1 MTRIGATIE
10 GMTSSSA
17 ITATFCATLV
27 DEWIRC
33 GVQHAVVAPGSRST
47 PMALAIAARSE
58 LHLHVFHDERSA
70 SFAALGIGLSSK
82 SGKLMP
88 AILLCTSGTAAVE
101 FHAAV
106 VEAHYASV
114 PMLVCTADRP
124 PELQGVGAAQTIDQQ
139 NLYGSSTRLFVDAGV
154 ADDTVRDKWR
164 QLADEV
170 LSAAIRTDA
179 GPVHL
184 NLPFREPLVG
194 IADEL
199 PAVINSQVG
208 YAFDDPQ
215 TIPQGLIQKLSAM
228 CVGERGVIV
237 AGNGIDNPQMVL
249 ELAHRL
255 QWPVFADSRSGC
267 RVDVANACG
276 ATVVSNADILL
287 RDSETA
293 ATYSPLVVLRFGEPP
308 VSKVVNTWLRE
319 SKCTYVAV
327 SNSLQLI
334 DPDRI
339 VVEHIVAKASHVCE
353 SLNAH
358 VQQKPATP
366 WVKNWEMMQATC
378 GSILGSMWND
388 SSALTEPL
396 VARTLVEAMPQDSN
410 LVLSSSMPV
419 RDVEW
424 FSAPRVGVRVLANR
438 GVNGIDGVVST
449 AVGVAAESGKLTAL
463 LIGDIALLHDTNGL
477 LNLIQRKVDLKIV
490 VVDNKGGGIFSF
502 LPQSTT
508 LDPQRF
514 EQLFGTPHNVDIGQ
528 LVQAHG
534 LPNTTVGTVAQLK
547 GALAQKGSRVIIV
560 NTDRRQNVADHD
572 AVYAAVYAAVAKA
585 LKAE

>member
-1 MTRIGATIE
+1 
-10 GMTSSSA
+10 MTSSSA

-33 GVQHAVVAPGSRST
+33 GVEHAVVAPGSRST

-58 LHLHVFHDERSA
+58 LNLHVFHDERSA

-82 SGKLMP
+82 SGRSMP

-139 NLYGSSTRLFVDAGV
+139 NLYGASTRLFVDAGI
-154 ADDTVRDKWR
+154 ADDTERDNWR
-164 QLADEV
+164 QLAQEV
-170 LSAAIRTDA
+170 LSAAIQIDA

-194 IADEL
+194 VVEEL
-199 PAVINSQVG
+199 PAAIHSHIESQ
-208 YAFDDPQ
+208 FDEPQ
-215 TIPQGLIQKLSAM
+215 TISQDLILKLSTAS
-228 CVGERGVIV
+228 GLEKGVIV
-237 AGNGIDNPQMVL
+237 AGNGIDNPKMVL
-249 ELAHRL
+249 ELAQRL
-255 QWPVFADSRSGC
+255 QWPIFADSRSGC
-267 RVDVANACG
+267 RVDIGNSYG

-287 RDSETA
+287 RDPTTA
-293 ATYSPLVVLRFGEPP
+293 QLNTPQVILRFGEPP

-319 SKCTYVAV
+319 SKCTYLAV
-327 SNSLQLI
+327 SDTLQLI

-339 VVEHIVAKASHVCE
+339 VSEHVVARAAQVCE
-353 SLNAH
+353 SLNSV
-358 VQQKPATP
+358 VQAKSETSWNKEWARLQTLCSA
-366 WVKNWEMMQATC
+366 VLD
-378 GSILGSMWND
+378 SIWND
-388 SSALTEPL
+388 SSELTEPA
-396 VARTLVEAMPQDSN
+396 VARTIANVLPQDAN

-424 FSAPRVGVRVLANR
+424 FSAPRCGMRVLSNR

-449 AVGVAAESGKLTAL
+449 AVGVAAQSGQFTAL

-477 LNLIQRKVDLKIV
+477 LNLIQRKVNLKIV
-490 VVDNKGGGIFSF
+490 VVDNRGGGIFSF

-508 LDPQRF
+508 LDPERF
-514 EQLFGTPHNVDIGQ
+514 EQLFGTPHAVDISQ

-534 LPNTTVGTVAQLK
+534 LPCTTVKTVAQLK
-547 GALAQKGSRVIIV
+547 GALGQSGTSVIIV

-572 AVYAAVYAAVAKA
+572 AVYAAVAKV
-585 LKAE
+585 LTAE

>member
-1 MTRIGATIE
+1 
-10 GMTSSSA
+10 
-17 ITATFCATLV
+17 
-27 DEWIRC
+27 
-33 GVQHAVVAPGSRST
+33 
-47 PMALAIAARSE
+47 MALAIAARSE
-58 LHLHVFHDERSA
+58 LQLHVFHDERSA
-70 SFAALGIGLSSK
+70 SFAALGIGLSSQ
-82 SGKLMP
+82 SGRAMP

-106 VEAHYASV
+106 VEASYASV

-139 NLYGSSTRLFVDAGV
+139 NLYGASTRLFVDAGV
-154 ADDTVRDKWR
+154 ADDTGRDTWR
-164 QLADEV
+164 HLAQEV
-170 LSAAIRTDA
+170 LSAAVRTDA

-194 IADEL
+194 VAEEL
-199 PAVINSQVG
+199 PAVIASQVG
-208 YAFDDPQ
+208 NAIDDPQ
-215 TIPQGLIQKLSAM
+215 TISQDNLKKLSAL
-228 CVGERGVIV
+228 CVGEKGVIV

-267 RVDVANACG
+267 RVDIGDAHG

-293 ATYSPLVVLRFGEPP
+293 AAWSPQVVLRFGEPP

-327 SNSLQLI
+327 SETLQLI
-334 DPDRI
+334 DPDKI
-339 VVEHIVAKASHVCE
+339 VVEHVVAKASQVCE

-366 WVKNWEMMQATC
+366 WVTSWTKMQATC
-378 GSILGSMWND
+378 SSTLASMWSD
-388 SSALTEPL
+388 SSELTEPL

-449 AVGVAAESGKLTAL
+449 AVGVAAESGKVTAL

-477 LNLIQRKVDLKIV
+477 LNLMQRAVDFKIV

-502 LPQSTT
+502 LTQATT

-534 LPNTTVGTVAQLK
+534 LPDTTVKTVAQLK
-547 GALAQKGSRVIIV
+547 GALAQNGSRVIIV
-560 NTDRRQNVADHD
+560 NTDRRQNVIDHE
-572 AVYAAVYAAVAKA
+572 AVYAAVAKA

>member
-1 MTRIGATIE
+1 
-10 GMTSSSA
+10 
-17 ITATFCATLV
+17 
-27 DEWIRC
+27 
-33 GVQHAVVAPGSRST
+33 
-47 PMALAIAARSE
+47 MALAIAARSE
-58 LHLHVFHDERSA
+58 LQLHVFHDERSA

-106 VEAHYASV
+106 VEANYASV

-139 NLYGSSTRLFVDAGV
+139 NLYGASTRLFVDAGI
-154 ADDTVRDKWR
+154 ADDTRRDDWR
-164 QLADEV
+164 QLAQEV

-194 IADEL
+194 IAEEL
-199 PAVINSQVG
+199 PAAIASQVG
-208 YAFDDPQ
+208 NAFDDPPSISQ
-215 TIPQGLIQKLSAM
+215 DILQKLSAM
-228 CVGERGVIV
+228 CVGEKGVIV

-267 RVDVANACG
+267 RVDIGEAHG
-276 ATVVSNADILL
+276 AIVVSNADILL
-287 RDSETA
+287 RDSQTA
-293 ATYSPLVVLRFGEPP
+293 SACIPQVVLRFGEPP

-319 SKCTYVAV
+319 SKCTYLAV
-327 SNSLQLI
+327 SDTMKLI

-339 VVEHIVAKASHVCE
+339 VVEHVVAKASHVCE

-358 VQQKPATP
+358 VQQKPATS
-366 WVKNWEMMQATC
+366 WVSNWAKLQTTC
-378 GSILGSMWND
+378 GLTLASMWND
-388 SSALTEPL
+388 SSPLTEPL
-396 VARTLVEAMPQDSN
+396 VARALVEAMPQDSN

-424 FSAPRVGVRVLANR
+424 FSAPRGGVRVLANR

-449 AVGVAAESGKLTAL
+449 AVGVAAESGKFTAL

-477 LNLIQRKVDLKIV
+477 LNLMQRAVDLKIV

-534 LPNTTVGTVAQLK
+534 LPNTTVETVVQLK
-547 GALAQKGSRVIIV
+547 LALAQKGSRVIIV
-560 NTDRRQNVADHD
+560 NTDRRQNVIDHD
-572 AVYAAVYAAVAKA
+572 AIYAAVYAAVAKA

>member
-1 MTRIGATIE
+1 
-10 GMTSSSA
+10 MTSSSA

-33 GVQHAVVAPGSRST
+33 GVEHAVVAPGSRST

-58 LHLHVFHDERSA
+58 LQLHVFHDERSA

-106 VEAHYASV
+106 VEASYASV

-139 NLYGSSTRLFVDAGV
+139 NLYGASTRLFVDAGI
-154 ADDTVRDKWR
+154 ADDAERNNWR
-164 QLADEV
+164 KLAHEV
-170 LSAAIRTDA
+170 LSAASQTDA

-194 IADEL
+194 IAEEL
-199 PAVINSQVG
+199 PAAIASQVG
-208 YAFDDPQ
+208 NAFDEPL
-215 TIPQGLIQKLSAM
+215 TISQDNLKKLSAL
-228 CVGERGVIV
+228 CVGEKGVIV

-267 RVDVANACG
+267 RVDIGDAHD
-276 ATVVSNADILL
+276 ATVVSNADVLL

-293 ATYSPLVVLRFGEPP
+293 AAWSPQAVLRFGEPP
-308 VSKVVNTWLRE
+308 VSKVVNAWLRE

-327 SNSLQLI
+327 SDTIKLI

-339 VVEHIVAKASHVCE
+339 VVEHVVAKVSQVCE

-358 VQQKPATP
+358 VQQKPATS
-366 WVKNWEMMQATC
+366 WVTNWEKLQATC
-378 GSILGSMWND
+378 DLVLSSMWND

-449 AVGVAAESGKLTAL
+449 AVGIAAESGKFTAL

-477 LNLIQRKVDLKIV
+477 LNLMQRAVDLKIV

-534 LPNTTVGTVAQLK
+534 LPNTTVKTVAQLK
-547 GALAQKGSRVIIV
+547 GALAQEGSRVIIV

-572 AVYAAVYAAVAKA
+572 AVYAAVHAAVAKA

>member
-1 MTRIGATIE
+1 
-10 GMTSSSA
+10 
-17 ITATFCATLV
+17 
-27 DEWIRC
+27 
-33 GVQHAVVAPGSRST
+33 
-47 PMALAIAARSE
+47 MALAIAARSE
-58 LHLHVFHDERSA
+58 LQLHVFHDERSA
-70 SFAALGIGLSSK
+70 SFAALGIGLSSQ
-82 SGKLMP
+82 SGRAMP

-106 VEAHYASV
+106 VEASYASV

-139 NLYGSSTRLFVDAGV
+139 NLYGASTRLFVDAGV
-154 ADDTVRDKWR
+154 ADDTRRDNWR
-164 QLADEV
+164 QLAQEV
-170 LSAAIRTDA
+170 LSAAIQTEA

-194 IADEL
+194 VAEEL
-199 PAVINSQVG
+199 PIVIASQVG
-208 YAFDDPQ
+208 NAIDDPQ
-215 TIPQGLIQKLSAM
+215 TISQDNLRKLSAL

-267 RVDVANACG
+267 RVDIGDAHG

-293 ATYSPLVVLRFGEPP
+293 AAWSPQVVLRFGEPP

-327 SNSLQLI
+327 SETLQLI
-334 DPDRI
+334 DPDKI
-339 VVEHIVAKASHVCE
+339 VVEHVVAKASQVCE
-353 SLNAH
+353 SLNALM
-358 VQQKPATP
+358 QQKPATS
-366 WVKNWEMMQATC
+366 WVTSWTKMQSTC
-378 GSILGSMWND
+378 SSTLGSIWSD
-388 SSALTEPL
+388 SSELTEPL
-396 VARTLVEAMPQDSN
+396 VARTLVEAMPRNSN

-424 FSAPRVGVRVLANR
+424 FSAPRVGVRVFANR

-449 AVGVAAESGKLTAL
+449 AVGVAAESGKVTAL

-477 LNLIQRKVDLKIV
+477 LNLMDREVDLKIV

-502 LPQSTT
+502 LAQATT

-528 LVQAHG
+528 LAQAHG
-534 LPNTTVGTVAQLK
+534 LPNTTVKTVAQLK
-547 GALAQKGSRVIIV
+547 GALAQNGSRVIIV

-572 AVYAAVYAAVAKA
+572 AVYAAVAKA
-585 LKAE
+585 LRAE

>member
-1 MTRIGATIE
+1 
-10 GMTSSSA
+10 MTSSSA

-33 GVQHAVVAPGSRST
+33 GVKHAVVAPGSRST
-47 PMALAIAARSE
+47 PMALALAARSE
-58 LHLHVFHDERSA
+58 LQLHIFHDERSA

-106 VEAHYASV
+106 VEAHYAFV

-139 NLYGSSTRLFVDAGV
+139 NLYGASTRLFVDAGV
-154 ADDTVRDKWR
+154 ADDTGRDNWR
-164 QLADEV
+164 QLAQEV
-170 LSAAIRTDA
+170 LNAAVQTDA

-194 IADEL
+194 IAEAL
-199 PAVINSQVG
+199 PGVIGSHVEGLNEEPQAISQH
-208 YAFDDPQ
+208 
-215 TIPQGLIQKLSAM
+215 LIQELSKA
-228 CVGERGVIV
+228 CSEEKGVIV

-249 ELAHRL
+249 ELANRL
-255 QWPVFADSRSGC
+255 QWPVFSDSRSGC
-267 RVDVANACG
+267 RVDVGNACG
-276 ATVVSNADILL
+276 ATVVSNADVLL
-287 RDSETA
+287 RDSAIAQAFTPRA
-293 ATYSPLVVLRFGEPP
+293 VLRFGEPP
-308 VSKVVNTWLRE
+308 VSKVVNTWIRE
-319 SKCTYVAV
+319 SKCTYLAV
-327 SNSLQLI
+327 SDTLQLV

-339 VVEHIVAKASHVCE
+339 VDEHVVARASQVCE
-353 SLNAH
+353 RLNALIQH
-358 VQQKPATP
+358 KPATS
-366 WVKNWEMMQATC
+366 WVTNWQKLQATC
-378 GSILGSMWND
+378 SSILDSMWND
-388 SSALTEPL
+388 TSDLTEPL
-396 VARTLVEAMPQDSN
+396 VARTVVEAMPDDSN

-424 FSAPRVGVRVLANR
+424 FSAPRIGVRVLANR

-449 AVGVAAESGKLTAL
+449 AVGVALESGQLTAL

-477 LNLIQRKVDLKIV
+477 LNLMQRKIDLKIV
-490 VVDNKGGGIFSF
+490 VVDNKGGGIFAF

-534 LPNTTVGTVAQLK
+534 IPCATVKTVAQLRQ
-547 GALAQKGSRVIIV
+547 ALLPQGSRVIVV
-560 NTDRRQNVADHD
+560 NTDRQKNVADHD
-572 AVYAAVYAAVAKA
+572 AVYAAVANGF
-585 LKAE
+585 KAE

>member
-1 MTRIGATIE
+1 
-10 GMTSSSA
+10 
-17 ITATFCATLV
+17 V

-33 GVQHAVVAPGSRST
+33 GVKHAVVAPGSRST

-58 LHLHVFHDERSA
+58 LNLHVFHDERSA

-82 SGKLMP
+82 SVTSMP

-106 VEAHYASV
+106 VEAHHASV
-114 PMLVCTADRP
+114 SMLVCTADRP
-124 PELQGVGAAQTIDQQ
+124 PELQGVGAAQTIDQL
-139 NLYGSSTRLFVDAGV
+139 NLYGASTRLFVNAGV
-154 ADDTVRDKWR
+154 ADDAERDKWR
-164 QLADEV
+164 QLAQDV
-170 LSAAIRTDA
+170 LFASVQTDA

-194 IADEL
+194 VAEPL
-199 PAVINSQVG
+199 PAVIASQVESLS
-208 YAFDDPQ
+208 DDSRIISQ
-215 TIPQGLIQKLSAM
+215 ELIQKLSAA
-228 CVGERGVIV
+228 CALEKGVIV
-237 AGNGIDNPQMVL
+237 AGNGIDNPNMVL

-255 QWPVFADSRSGC
+255 NWPVFADSRSGC
-267 RVDVANACG
+267 RVDVGDACG
-276 ATVVSNADILL
+276 ATVVSNADVLL
-287 RDSETA
+287 RDGATA
-293 ATYSPLVVLRFGEPP
+293 RMNSPQVILRFGEPP

-319 SKCTYVAV
+319 SKCAYLAV
-327 SNSLQLI
+327 SDTGQLI

-339 VVEHIVAKASHVCE
+339 VGDHAVAKASHVCGI
-353 SLNAH
+353 LNAN
-358 VQQKPATP
+358 VQQHAATS
-366 WVKNWEMMQATC
+366 WVTNWAKLQATC
-378 GSILGSMWND
+378 SSILGSMWNE
-388 SSALTEPL
+388 SSELSEPL
-396 VARTLVEAMPQDSN
+396 VARTVVEAMPQNSN

-424 FSAPRVGVRVLANR
+424 FSSPRSGVRVLANR

-449 AVGVAAESGKLTAL
+449 AVGVAAESGQITAL

-477 LNLIQRKVDLKIV
+477 LNLMQRQVDLKIV
-490 VVDNKGGGIFSF
+490 VVDNNGGGIFSF
-502 LPQSTT
+502 LPQATT

-534 LPNTTVGTVAQLK
+534 LPNATVKNVAQLK
-547 GALAQKGSRVIIV
+547 AAIAQKGSRVIIV
-560 NTDRRQNVADHD
+560 NTDRLQNVADHD
-572 AVYAAVYAAVAKA
+572 AIYAAVAEA

>member
-1 MTRIGATIE
+1 
-10 GMTSSSA
+10 
-17 ITATFCATLV
+17 
-27 DEWIRC
+27 
-33 GVQHAVVAPGSRST
+33 
-47 PMALAIAARSE
+47 MALAIAVRSE
-58 LHLHVFHDERSA
+58 LQLHVFHDERSA

-106 VEAHYASV
+106 VEANYASV

-139 NLYGSSTRLFVDAGV
+139 NLYGASTRLFVDAGI
-154 ADDTVRDKWR
+154 ADDTRRDDWR
-164 QLADEV
+164 QLAHEV
-170 LSAAIRTDA
+170 LSAAIQTDA

-194 IADEL
+194 IAEEL
-199 PAVINSQVG
+199 PAAIASQVG
-208 YAFDDPQ
+208 NAFDDPPSISQ
-215 TIPQGLIQKLSAM
+215 DILQKLSAM
-228 CVGERGVIV
+228 CVGEKGVIV

-267 RVDVANACG
+267 RVDIGEAHG
-276 ATVVSNADILL
+276 AIVVSNADILL
-287 RDSETA
+287 RDSQTA
-293 ATYSPLVVLRFGEPP
+293 SACIPQVVLRFGEPP

-319 SKCTYVAV
+319 SKCTYLAV
-327 SNSLQLI
+327 SDTMKLI

-339 VVEHIVAKASHVCE
+339 VVEHVVAKASHVCE

-358 VQQKPATP
+358 VQQKPATS
-366 WVKNWEMMQATC
+366 WVSNWAKLQTTC
-378 GSILGSMWND
+378 GLTLASMWND
-388 SSALTEPL
+388 SSPLTEPL
-396 VARTLVEAMPQDSN
+396 VARALVEAMPQDSN

-424 FSAPRVGVRVLANR
+424 FSAPRGGVRVLANR

-449 AVGVAAESGKLTAL
+449 AVGVAAESGKFTAL

-477 LNLIQRKVDLKIV
+477 LNLMQRAVDLKIV

-534 LPNTTVGTVAQLK
+534 LPNTTVETVVQLK
-547 GALAQKGSRVIIV
+547 LALAQKGSRVIIV
-560 NTDRRQNVADHD
+560 NTDRRQNVIDHD
-572 AVYAAVYAAVAKA
+572 AIYAAVYAAVAKA

>member
-1 MTRIGATIE
+1 
-10 GMTSSSA
+10 
-17 ITATFCATLV
+17 
-27 DEWIRC
+27 
-33 GVQHAVVAPGSRST
+33 
-47 PMALAIAARSE
+47 MALAIAARSE
-58 LHLHVFHDERSA
+58 LQLHVFHDERSA

-106 VEAHYASV
+106 VEANYASV

-139 NLYGSSTRLFVDAGV
+139 NLYGASTRLFVDAGV
-154 ADDTVRDKWR
+154 ADDTGRDNWR
-164 QLADEV
+164 KLAHEV

-199 PAVINSQVG
+199 PAVVDSQVG
-208 YAFDDPQ
+208 NIFDDRQ
-215 TIPQGLIQKLSAM
+215 TIPQDLIQKLSAI
-228 CVGERGVIV
+228 CVGEKGVIV

-255 QWPVFADSRSGC
+255 QWPVLADSRSGC
-267 RVDVANACG
+267 RVDIGEAHG
-276 ATVVSNADILL
+276 AIVVSNADILL
-287 RDSETA
+287 RDSQTA
-293 ATYSPLVVLRFGEPP
+293 AACSPQVALRFGEPP
-308 VSKVVNTWLRE
+308 VSKVVNAWLRE

-327 SNSLQLI
+327 SDTTKLI

-339 VVEHIVAKASHVCE
+339 VVEHVVAKASHVCE
-353 SLNAH
+353 SLKAH
-358 VQQKPATP
+358 VQQKPATS
-366 WVKNWEMMQATC
+366 WLTNWEKLQATC
-378 GSILGSMWND
+378 DLVLASMWND
-388 SSALTEPL
+388 SSPLTEPL

-438 GVNGIDGVVST
+438 GVNGIDGVLST
-449 AVGVAAESGKLTAL
+449 AVGVAAESGKFTAL

-477 LNLIQRKVDLKIV
+477 LNLMQRAVNLKIV

-534 LPNTTVGTVAQLK
+534 LPNTTVKTVAQLK
-547 GALAQKGSRVIIV
+547 GALAQNGSRVIIV
-560 NTDRRQNVADHD
+560 NTDRRQNVIDHD
-572 AVYAAVYAAVAKA
+572 AIYAAVYAAVAKA

>member
-1 MTRIGATIE
+1 MS
-10 GMTSSSA
+10 SSSA

-33 GVQHAVVAPGSRST
+33 GVKHAVVAPGSRST

-58 LHLHVFHDERSA
+58 LKLHVFHDERSA
-70 SFAALGIGLSSK
+70 AFAALGIGLSSK
-82 SGKLMP
+82 GGVPMP

-106 VEAHYASV
+106 VESHYASV

-139 NLYGSSTRLFVDAGV
+139 NLYGASTRLFVDAGV
-154 ADDTVRDKWR
+154 ADDTERDSWR
-164 QLADEV
+164 QLAQDV
-170 LSAAIRTDA
+170 LSASVQTYS

-194 IADEL
+194 VAESL
-199 PAVINSQVG
+199 PALIGSHLDNESDEVE
-208 YAFDDPQ
+208 
-215 TIPQGLIQKLSAM
+215 TISLGQMQKLSAT
-228 CVGERGVIV
+228 CGLEKGIIV
-237 AGNGIDNPQMVL
+237 AGNGIDDPQMVL

-255 QWPVFADSRSGC
+255 QWPIFADSRSGC
-267 RVDVANACG
+267 RVDVEDACG

-287 RDSETA
+287 RDPHIAQTC
-293 ATYSPLVVLRFGEPP
+293 TPQVVLRFGEPP
-308 VSKVVNTWLRE
+308 VSKVVNSWIRE
-319 SKCTYVAV
+319 SKCAYWAV
-327 SNSLQLI
+327 SDTLQLI

-339 VVEHIVAKASHVCE
+339 VGEHVVAPASQVCIALNALVAPSSASAWSTDWARFQAICE
-353 SLNAH
+353 STL
-358 VQQKPATP
+358 KSL
-366 WVKNWEMMQATC
+366 WSDMSE
-378 GSILGSMWND
+378 
-388 SSALTEPL
+388 LTEPL
-396 VARTLVEAMPQDSN
+396 VARTLVEALPKDAN

-424 FSAPRVGVRVLANR
+424 FSAPRSGIRVLSNR

-449 AVGVAAESGKLTAL
+449 AVGVAAESGQATAL

-477 LNLIQRKVDLKIV
+477 LNLKQRKVDLKIV

-508 LDPQRF
+508 LEAERF
-514 EQLFGTPHNVDIGQ
+514 EQLFGTPHDVDIEQ

-534 LPNTTVGTVAQLK
+534 LPCATVQTVAQLK
-547 GALAQKGSRVIIV
+547 KALLQTGSCVIIV

-572 AVYAAVYAAVAKA
+572 AVYAAVAKA
-585 LKAE
+585 LRAE

>member
-1 MTRIGATIE
+1 
-10 GMTSSSA
+10 
-17 ITATFCATLV
+17 
-27 DEWIRC
+27 
-33 GVQHAVVAPGSRST
+33 
-47 PMALAIAARSE
+47 MALAIAARSE
-58 LHLHVFHDERSA
+58 LQLHVFHDERSA

-106 VEAHYASV
+106 VEANYASV

-139 NLYGSSTRLFVDAGV
+139 NLYGASTRLFVDAGI
-154 ADDTVRDKWR
+154 ADDTRRDDWR
-164 QLADEV
+164 QLAHEV

-194 IADEL
+194 IAEEL
-199 PAVINSQVG
+199 PAAIASQVG
-208 YAFDDPQ
+208 NAFDDPPSISQ
-215 TIPQGLIQKLSAM
+215 DILQKLSAM
-228 CVGERGVIV
+228 CVGEKGVIV

-267 RVDVANACG
+267 RVDIGEAHG
-276 ATVVSNADILL
+276 AIVVSNADILL
-287 RDSETA
+287 RDSQTA
-293 ATYSPLVVLRFGEPP
+293 SACIPQVVLRFGEPP

-319 SKCTYVAV
+319 SKCTYLAV
-327 SNSLQLI
+327 SDTMKLI

-339 VVEHIVAKASHVCE
+339 VVEHVVAKASHVCE

-358 VQQKPATP
+358 VQQKPATS
-366 WVKNWEMMQATC
+366 WVSNWAKLQTTC
-378 GSILGSMWND
+378 GLTLASMWND
-388 SSALTEPL
+388 SSPLTEPL
-396 VARTLVEAMPQDSN
+396 VARALVEAMPQDSN

-424 FSAPRVGVRVLANR
+424 FSAPRGGVRVLANR

-449 AVGVAAESGKLTAL
+449 AVGVAAESGKFTAL

-477 LNLIQRKVDLKIV
+477 LNLMQRAVDLKIV

-534 LPNTTVGTVAQLK
+534 LPNTTVETVVQLK
-547 GALAQKGSRVIIV
+547 LALAQKGSRVIIV
-560 NTDRRQNVADHD
+560 NTDRRQNVIDHD
-572 AVYAAVYAAVAKA
+572 AIYAAVYAAVAKA

>member
-1 MTRIGATIE
+1 MS
-10 GMTSSSA
+10 SSSA

-33 GVQHAVVAPGSRST
+33 GVKHAVVAPGSRST

-58 LHLHVFHDERSA
+58 LKLHIFHDERSA
-70 SFAALGIGLSSK
+70 AFAALGIGLSSK
-82 SGKLMP
+82 GGVPMP

-106 VEAHYASV
+106 VESHYASV

-139 NLYGSSTRLFVDAGV
+139 NLYGASTRLFVDAGV
-154 ADDTVRDKWR
+154 ADDTERDSWR
-164 QLADEV
+164 QLAQDV
-170 LSAAIRTDA
+170 LSASVQTYS

-194 IADEL
+194 VAESL
-199 PAVINSQVG
+199 PALIGSYVENDSDE
-208 YAFDDPQ
+208 AE
-215 TIPQGLIQKLSAM
+215 TISLGQMQKLSAS
-228 CVGERGVIV
+228 CGLEKGLIV
-237 AGNGIDNPQMVL
+237 AGNGIDDPQMVL

-255 QWPVFADSRSGC
+255 QWPIFADSRSGC
-267 RVDVANACG
+267 RVDVEDACG

-287 RDSETA
+287 RDSHIAQTC
-293 ATYSPLVVLRFGEPP
+293 TPQVVLRFGEPP
-308 VSKVVNTWLRE
+308 VSKVVNSWIRE
-319 SKCTYVAV
+319 SKCAYWAV
-327 SNSLQLI
+327 SDTLQLV

-339 VVEHIVAKASHVCE
+339 VGEHVVAPASQVCITLNALVAPSSTSAWSTDWARFQAICE
-353 SLNAH
+353 STLISL
-358 VQQKPATP
+358 
-366 WVKNWEMMQATC
+366 WSDMSE
-378 GSILGSMWND
+378 
-388 SSALTEPL
+388 LTEPL
-396 VARTLVEAMPQDSN
+396 VARTLVEALPKDAN

-424 FSAPRVGVRVLANR
+424 FSAPRSGIRVLSNR

-449 AVGVAAESGKLTAL
+449 AVGVAAESGQFTAL

-477 LNLIQRKVDLKIV
+477 LNLMQRKVDLKIV

-508 LDPQRF
+508 LEAERF
-514 EQLFGTPHNVDIGQ
+514 EQLFGTPHDVDIEQ

-534 LPNTTVGTVAQLK
+534 LPCATVQTVAQLK
-547 GALAQKGSRVIIV
+547 KALLQTGSRVIIV
-560 NTDRRQNVADHD
+560 NTDRQQNVADHD
-572 AVYAAVYAAVAKA
+572 AVYAAVAKA
-585 LKAE
+585 LRAE

>member
-1 MTRIGATIE
+1 
-10 GMTSSSA
+10 
-17 ITATFCATLV
+17 
-27 DEWIRC
+27 
-33 GVQHAVVAPGSRST
+33 
-47 PMALAIAARSE
+47 MALAIAARSE
-58 LHLHVFHDERSA
+58 LQLHVFHDERSA

-106 VEAHYASV
+106 VEANYASV

-139 NLYGSSTRLFVDAGV
+139 NLYGASTRLFVDAGI
-154 ADDTVRDKWR
+154 ADDTRRDDWR
-164 QLADEV
+164 QLAHEV

-194 IADEL
+194 IAEEL
-199 PAVINSQVG
+199 PAAIASQVG
-208 YAFDDPQ
+208 NAFDDPPSISQ
-215 TIPQGLIQKLSAM
+215 DILQKLSAM
-228 CVGERGVIV
+228 CVGEKGVIV

-267 RVDVANACG
+267 RVDIGEAHG
-276 ATVVSNADILL
+276 AIVVSNADILL
-287 RDSETA
+287 RDSQTA
-293 ATYSPLVVLRFGEPP
+293 SACIPQVVLRFGEPP

-319 SKCTYVAV
+319 SKCTYLAV
-327 SNSLQLI
+327 SDTMKLI

-339 VVEHIVAKASHVCE
+339 VVEHVVAKASHVCE

-358 VQQKPATP
+358 VQQKPATS
-366 WVKNWEMMQATC
+366 WVSNWAKLQTTC
-378 GSILGSMWND
+378 GLTLASMWND
-388 SSALTEPL
+388 SSPLTEPL
-396 VARTLVEAMPQDSN
+396 VARALMEAMPQDSN

-424 FSAPRVGVRVLANR
+424 FSAPRGGVRVLANR

-449 AVGVAAESGKLTAL
+449 AVGVAAESGKFTAL

-477 LNLIQRKVDLKIV
+477 LNLMQRAVDLKIV

-534 LPNTTVGTVAQLK
+534 LPNTTVETVVQLK
-547 GALAQKGSRVIIV
+547 LALAQKGSRVIIV
-560 NTDRRQNVADHD
+560 NTDRRQNVIDHD
-572 AVYAAVYAAVAKA
+572 AIYAAVYAAVAKA

>member
-1 MTRIGATIE
+1 
-10 GMTSSSA
+10 
-17 ITATFCATLV
+17 
-27 DEWIRC
+27 
-33 GVQHAVVAPGSRST
+33 
-47 PMALAIAARSE
+47 MALAIAARSE
-58 LHLHVFHDERSA
+58 LQLHVFHDERSA

-106 VEAHYASV
+106 VEANYASV

-139 NLYGSSTRLFVDAGV
+139 NLYGASTRLFVDAGI
-154 ADDTVRDKWR
+154 ADDTRRDDWR
-164 QLADEV
+164 QLAHEV

-194 IADEL
+194 IAEEL
-199 PAVINSQVG
+199 PAAIASQVG
-208 YAFDDPQ
+208 NAFDDPPSISQ
-215 TIPQGLIQKLSAM
+215 DILQKLSAM
-228 CVGERGVIV
+228 CVGEKGVIV

-267 RVDVANACG
+267 RVDIGEAHG
-276 ATVVSNADILL
+276 AIVVSNADILL
-287 RDSETA
+287 RDSQTA
-293 ATYSPLVVLRFGEPP
+293 SACIPQVVLRFGEPP

-319 SKCTYVAV
+319 SKCMYVAV
-327 SNSLQLI
+327 SDTLKLI

-339 VVEHIVAKASHVCE
+339 VVEHVVAKASHVCE

-358 VQQKPATP
+358 VQQKPATS
-366 WVKNWEMMQATC
+366 WVSNWAKLQTTC
-378 GSILGSMWND
+378 GLTLASMWND
-388 SSALTEPL
+388 SSPLTEPL
-396 VARTLVEAMPQDSN
+396 VARALVEAMPQDSN

-424 FSAPRVGVRVLANR
+424 FSAPRGGVRVLANR

-449 AVGVAAESGKLTAL
+449 AVGVAAESGKFTAL

-477 LNLIQRKVDLKIV
+477 LNLMQRAVDLKIV

-534 LPNTTVGTVAQLK
+534 LPNTTVETVVQLK
-547 GALAQKGSRVIIV
+547 LALAQKGSRVIIV
-560 NTDRRQNVADHD
+560 NTDRRQNVIDHD
-572 AVYAAVYAAVAKA
+572 AIYAAVYAAVAKA

>member
-1 MTRIGATIE
+1 
-10 GMTSSSA
+10 
-17 ITATFCATLV
+17 
-27 DEWIRC
+27 
-33 GVQHAVVAPGSRST
+33 
-47 PMALAIAARSE
+47 MALAIAARSE
-58 LHLHVFHDERSA
+58 LNLHVFHDERSA
-70 SFAALGIGLSSK
+70 AFAALGIGLSSK
-82 SGKLMP
+82 SGRLMP

-106 VEAHYASV
+106 VEANYASV

-139 NLYGSSTRLFVDAGV
+139 NLYGSSTRLFVDAGI
-154 ADDTVRDKWR
+154 ADDTGRDNWR
-164 QLADEV
+164 QLAREV
-170 LSAAIRTDA
+170 LGASVQVDA

-194 IADEL
+194 VAEEL
-199 PAVINSQVG
+199 PAVVGSQIESS
-208 YAFDDPQ
+208 FDDPR
-215 TIPQGLIQKLSAM
+215 TISQDLIQKLSAI
-228 CVGERGVIV
+228 CVGEKGVIV
-237 AGNGIDNPQMVL
+237 AGNGIDNPQKVL

-267 RVDVANACG
+267 RVDVAHACG

-287 RDSETA
+287 RDSKTA

-339 VVEHIVAKASHVCE
+339 IVEHIVAKASHVCE

-358 VQQKPATP
+358 VQQKPATS
-366 WVKNWEMMQATC
+366 WVTSWTKMQATC
-378 GSILGSMWND
+378 SSTLASMWND

-449 AVGVAAESGKLTAL
+449 AVGVAAESGKFTAL

-477 LNLIQRKVDLKIV
+477 LNLMQRAVDLKIV

-502 LPQSTT
+502 LTQATT

-534 LPNTTVGTVAQLK
+534 LPNTTVKTVAQLK

-572 AVYAAVYAAVAKA
+572 AVYAAVYAVVAKA
-585 LKAE
+585 LKDE

>member
-1 MTRIGATIE
+1 
-10 GMTSSSA
+10 
-17 ITATFCATLV
+17 
-27 DEWIRC
+27 
-33 GVQHAVVAPGSRST
+33 
-47 PMALAIAARSE
+47 MALAIAARSE
-58 LHLHVFHDERSA
+58 LRLHVFHDERSA

-106 VEAHYASV
+106 VEANYASV

-139 NLYGSSTRLFVDAGV
+139 NLYGTSTRLFVDAGI
-154 ADDTVRDKWR
+154 ADDTRRDNWR
-164 QLADEV
+164 KLAQEV
-170 LSAAIRTDA
+170 LSAAVQTDA

-194 IADEL
+194 IAEEL

-208 YAFDDPQ
+208 NAFYELQ
-215 TIPQGLIQKLSAM
+215 TIPQDLIQKLSAI
-228 CVGERGVIV
+228 CVGEKGVIV

-249 ELAHRL
+249 DLAHRL
-255 QWPVFADSRSGC
+255 QWPVLADSRSGC
-267 RVDVANACG
+267 RVDIGEAHG
-276 ATVVSNADILL
+276 ATVVSNADVLL
-287 RDSETA
+287 RDSEMA
-293 ATYSPLVVLRFGEPP
+293 AACSPQVVLRFGEPP

-327 SNSLQLI
+327 SETLQLI

-339 VVEHIVAKASHVCE
+339 VVEHVVAKASHLCE

-358 VQQKPATP
+358 VQQKPATS
-366 WVKNWEMMQATC
+366 WVENWEMMQATC
-378 GSILGSMWND
+378 SSILGSMWND

-396 VARTLVEAMPQDSN
+396 VARALVEAMPQDSN

-424 FSAPRVGVRVLANR
+424 FSAPRIGVRVLANR

-449 AVGVAAESGKLTAL
+449 AVGVAAESGKFTAL

-477 LNLIQRKVDLKIV
+477 LNLMQREVDLKIV
-490 VVDNKGGGIFSF
+490 VIDNKGGGIFSF
-502 LPQSTT
+502 LAQAAT

-534 LPNTTVGTVAQLK
+534 LPNTTVATVAQLK

-572 AVYAAVYAAVAKA
+572 AVYAAVAKA

>member
-1 MTRIGATIE
+1 
-10 GMTSSSA
+10 
-17 ITATFCATLV
+17 
-27 DEWIRC
+27 
-33 GVQHAVVAPGSRST
+33 
-47 PMALAIAARSE
+47 MALAIAARSE
-58 LHLHVFHDERSA
+58 LNLHVFHDERSA

-82 SGKLMP
+82 SGRSMP

-139 NLYGSSTRLFVDAGV
+139 NLYGASTRHFVDAGI
-154 ADDTVRDKWR
+154 ADDTERDNWR
-164 QLADEV
+164 QLAQEV
-170 LSAAIRTDA
+170 LSAAIQIDA

-194 IADEL
+194 VVGEL
-199 PAVINSQVG
+199 PAPIRSHIES
-208 YAFDDPQ
+208 FSDEPQ
-215 TIPQGLIQKLSAM
+215 TIPQNLILKLSAA
-228 CVGERGVIV
+228 CGLEKGVIV
-237 AGNGIDNPQMVL
+237 AGNGIDNPKMVL
-249 ELAHRL
+249 ELAQRL
-255 QWPVFADSRSGC
+255 QWPIFADSRSGC
-267 RVDVANACG
+267 RVDIGNAFG
-276 ATVVSNADILL
+276 ATVVSNADVLL
-287 RDSETA
+287 RDLNTA
-293 ATYSPLVVLRFGEPP
+293 QSMTPQVILRFGEPP

-319 SKCTYVAV
+319 SKCTYLAV
-327 SNSLQLI
+327 SDTLQLI

-339 VVEHIVAKASHVCE
+339 VSEHVVARASQVCE
-353 SLNAH
+353 SLNSV
-358 VQQKPATP
+358 VQAKSETSWNKEWAKLQTLCSA
-366 WVKNWEMMQATC
+366 V
-378 GSILGSMWND
+378 LDSMWTD
-388 SSALTEPL
+388 SSELTEPL
-396 VARTLVEAMPQDSN
+396 VARTITDVLPQDAN

-424 FSAPRVGVRVLANR
+424 FSAPRSGMRVLSNR

-449 AVGVAAESGKLTAL
+449 AVGVAAQSGRVTAL

-477 LNLIQRKVDLKIV
+477 LNLMQRKVDLKIV

-508 LDPQRF
+508 LDPERF
-514 EQLFGTPHNVDIGQ
+514 EQLFGTPHAVNIAQ

-534 LPNTTVGTVAQLK
+534 LPSATVQTVAQLK
-547 GALAQKGSRVIIV
+547 GALGQTGTSVIIV

-572 AVYAAVYAAVAKA
+572 AVYAAVAKA
-585 LKAE
+585 LTAE

>member
-1 MTRIGATIE
+1 
-10 GMTSSSA
+10 
-17 ITATFCATLV
+17 
-27 DEWIRC
+27 
-33 GVQHAVVAPGSRST
+33 
-47 PMALAIAARSE
+47 MALAIAARSE
-58 LHLHVFHDERSA
+58 LQLHVFHDERSA

-106 VEAHYASV
+106 VEANYASV

-139 NLYGSSTRLFVDAGV
+139 NLYGASTRLFVDAGI
-154 ADDTVRDKWR
+154 ADDTERNNWR
-164 QLADEV
+164 KLAHEV
-170 LSAAIRTDA
+170 LSAAIQTDA

-194 IADEL
+194 IAEEL
-199 PAVINSQVG
+199 PAAIASQVG
-208 YAFDDPQ
+208 NAFDEPQ
-215 TIPQGLIQKLSAM
+215 TISQDLVRKLSAI
-228 CVGERGVIV
+228 CVGEKGVIV

-267 RVDVANACG
+267 RVDIGEAHG
-276 ATVVSNADILL
+276 AIVVSNADILL
-287 RDSETA
+287 RDSQTA
-293 ATYSPLVVLRFGEPP
+293 AAYSPQAVLRFGEPP
-308 VSKVVNTWLRE
+308 VSKVVNAWLRE

-327 SNSLQLI
+327 SDTIKLI

-339 VVEHIVAKASHVCE
+339 VVEHVVAKASQVCE
-353 SLNAH
+353 SLNAR
-358 VQQKPATP
+358 VQQKPATS
-366 WVKNWEMMQATC
+366 WVTNWEKLQATC
-378 GSILGSMWND
+378 DLVLSSMWND

-449 AVGVAAESGKLTAL
+449 AVGIAAESGKLTAL

-477 LNLIQRKVDLKIV
+477 LNLMQREVDLKIV

-502 LPQSTT
+502 LAQATT

-534 LPNTTVGTVAQLK
+534 LPNTTVKTVAQLK
-547 GALAQKGSRVIIV
+547 GALAQNGSRVIIV

>member
-1 MTRIGATIE
+1 
-10 GMTSSSA
+10 
-17 ITATFCATLV
+17 
-27 DEWIRC
+27 
-33 GVQHAVVAPGSRST
+33 
-47 PMALAIAARSE
+47 MALAIAARSE
-58 LHLHVFHDERSA
+58 LNLHVFHDERSA

-82 SGKLMP
+82 SGRSMP
-88 AILLCTSGTAAVE
+88 ALLLCTSGTAAVE

-139 NLYGSSTRLFVDAGV
+139 NLYGTSTRLFVDAGV
-154 ADDTVRDKWR
+154 ADDKGRDNWR
-164 QLADEV
+164 QLAQKV
-170 LSAAIRTDA
+170 LSAAIQADA

-194 IADEL
+194 ISETL
-199 PAVINSQVG
+199 PALIASQVVNP
-208 YAFDDPQ
+208 FDDPQ
-215 TIPQGLIQKLSAM
+215 VVSQDVMKKFSAI
-228 CVGERGVIV
+228 CEEEKGVIL
-237 AGNGIDNPQMVL
+237 AGNGIDDPKMVL

-267 RVDVANACG
+267 RVDIGDAHG

-293 ATYSPLVVLRFGEPP
+293 TTYVPLVVLRFGEPP
-308 VSKVVNTWLRE
+308 VSKVVNAWLRE
-319 SKCTYVAV
+319 NKCTYVAV
-327 SNSLQLI
+327 SETPQLI
-334 DPDRI
+334 DPDKI
-339 VVEHIVAKASHVCE
+339 VVDHVVAKASHVCE
-353 SLNAH
+353 SLNTQ
-358 VQQKPATP
+358 VQQKPATS
-366 WVKNWEMMQATC
+366 WVTSWAKLQATC
-378 GSILGSMWND
+378 SSILGSMWSE
-388 SSALTEPL
+388 SSDLTEPL
-396 VARTLVEAMPQDSN
+396 VARTLVDAMPQDSN

-424 FSAPRVGVRVLANR
+424 FSAPRVGVRVLSNR

-449 AVGVAAESGKLTAL
+449 AVGVATESGKVTAL

-477 LNLIQRKVDLKIV
+477 LNLMQRAVDLKIV

-534 LPNTTVGTVAQLK
+534 LSNVTVKTVAQLK
-547 GALAQKGSRVIIV
+547 GALAQHGSRVIIV

-572 AVYAAVYAAVAKA
+572 AVYAAVAKA
-585 LKAE
+585 VRAE

>member
-1 MTRIGATIE
+1 M
-10 GMTSSSA
+10 
-17 ITATFCATLV
+17 

-33 GVQHAVVAPGSRST
+33 GVEHAVVAPGSRST
-47 PMALAIAARSE
+47 PLALAIAARSE
-58 LHLHVFHDERSA
+58 LNLHVFHDERSA

-82 SGKLMP
+82 NGRAMP

-139 NLYGSSTRLFVDAGV
+139 NLYGTSTRLFVDAGV
-154 ADDTVRDKWR
+154 ADNTERDNWR
-164 QLADEV
+164 ELAQEI
-170 LSAAIRTDA
+170 LSAAVQTDA

-194 IADEL
+194 IAEEL
-199 PAVINSQVG
+199 PAVIGSRVENLI
-208 YAFDDPQ
+208 DDLQ
-215 TIPQGLIQKLSAM
+215 TISQEQIQKLSAW
-228 CVGERGVIV
+228 CVEEKGVIV
-237 AGNGIDNPQMVL
+237 AGNGIDNPQIVL

-255 QWPVFADSRSGC
+255 QWPVLADSRSGC
-267 RVDVANACG
+267 RVDGADACG
-276 ATVVSNADILL
+276 ATVVSNADVLF
-287 RDSETA
+287 RDPETA
-293 ATYSPLVVLRFGEPP
+293 AACSPHVVLRFGEPP

-319 SKCTYVAV
+319 SNCTYVAV
-327 SNSLQLI
+327 SETLQLI

-339 VVEHIVAKASHVCE
+339 VDEHVVAKASQVCQ
-353 SLNAH
+353 SLSVH
-358 VQQKPATP
+358 VQQKPATS
-366 WVKNWEMMQATC
+366 WVTNWEKMQAAC
-378 GSILGSMWND
+378 SSILGSMWSE
-388 SSALTEPL
+388 SSDLTEPL
-396 VARTLVEAMPQDSN
+396 VARTLVETMPQDSN

-449 AVGVAAESGKLTAL
+449 AVGVATESGKVTAL

-477 LNLIQRKVDLKIV
+477 LNLMRRAIDLKIV

-534 LPNTTVGTVAQLK
+534 LPSATAKTVAQLK
-547 GALAQKGSRVIIV
+547 SALAQKGSRVIIV

-572 AVYAAVYAAVAKA
+572 AVYAAVNAAVAKA